1 MKTRALT
8 VLTIVGIA
16 LAAVTTSAHHSFSAE
31 FDINKPVTLKG
42 TLTRMD
48 WVNPHGWIY
57 VLRREES
64 RRQLPT
70 TWMVEATGAP
80 TALYR
85 RGFRKPDFQTGIE
98 VVVTGFA
105 AKNGTHTAN
114 GQTVKLPD
122 GRSFFAG
129 SSGSPGAAA
138 AGADQ

>member
-1 MKTRALT
+1 MTTRITPALT
-8 VLTIVGIA
+8 VAA
-16 LAAVTTSAHHSFSAE
+16 LALSVVTMSAHHSFSAE
-31 FDINKPVTLKG
+31 FDANKPVTLKG

-57 VLRREES
+57 VDVKN
-64 RRQLPT
+64 PDGTAT
-70 TWMVEATGAP
+70 TWMVETGAP
-80 TALYR
+80 NALYR
-85 RGFRKPDFQTGIE
+85 RGFRKPDFPSGIE